1 MGMQRFRELTDAQ
14 LLAVCLYGE
23 ARGESREGKIAV
35 ASVIKERVKK
45 GGWFGM
51 GYHGVILKPYQFS
64 CFLTSDPNFPK
75 LYDIAGDFCRYLD
88 KSKTLRRCY
97 EIARGIIEG
106 SIQQTLRA
114 THYKTNNC
122 KAAWADKM
130 KKIAT
135 IDNHSFY
142 GEFLEA

>member
-64 CFLTSDPNFPK
+64 CFLTGDPNFAK
-75 LYDIAGDFCRYLD
+75 LYDIAGDFDRSVQ
-88 KSKTLRRCY
+88 KSRALQECY
-97 EIARGIIEG
+97 EIARGIIDNT
-106 SIQQTLRA
+106 IQRNVRA
-114 THYKTNNC
+114 THYKTVNC
-122 KAAWADKM
+122 THGAWSDKM
-130 KKIAT
+130 TQVAVIGA
-135 IDNHSFY
+135 HRFY
-142 GEFLEA
+142 LEVA